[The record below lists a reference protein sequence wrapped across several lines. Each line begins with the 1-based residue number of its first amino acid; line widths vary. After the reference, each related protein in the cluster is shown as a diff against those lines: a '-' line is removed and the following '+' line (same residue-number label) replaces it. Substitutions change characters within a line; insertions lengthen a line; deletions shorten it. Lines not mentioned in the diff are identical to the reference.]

1 MPARCSIPS
10 SPQLVP
16 TGSHRKSKLGDLK
29 REIRQ
34 IAPEELADGM
44 LEILKHNISAE
55 KDSLFR
61 TLALQC
67 GVSRVTAP
75 MTICFEKALACLD
88 GKVDITDGQIIIRD
102 DQ

>member
-1 MPARCSIPS
+1 MPGMNARK
-10 SPQLVP
+10 
-16 TGSHRKSKLGDLK
+16 RKNFRKPGDLK

-75 MTICFEKALACLD
+75 MSIWFEKALACLD
-88 GKVDITDGQIIIRD
+88 GKVDITDGQITIRD
-102 DQ
+102 YQ